1 MDYGKTLNLP
11 KTNFPMKANLSQRE
25 PEFLKFWE
33 NNHIYQRKLEK
44 TKNNKKYI
52 LHDGP
57 PYANGDIHLGH
68 ALNKILKDVVNKYKM
83 MKGYYTPYIPGW
95 DTHGLP
101 IEQQVIKKLGVNRH
115 EVDVVEFR
123 QKCKEFALSYVDIQR
138 EQFKRL
144 GVFGDWEKPY
154 LTLDKRFEARQIKVF
169 GEMAKKGYIYKGLKP
184 VYWCPSCETALAE
197 AEIEY
202 QEDKSYSIY
211 VKFEVSDDKQ
221 LFKNLNLNKKVYFV
235 IWTTTTWTLPGN
247 LAISINPDF
256 EYSLVDTGKE
266 ILVIA
271 SELVNRVMSINK
283 ITDYIIVHKFKGN
296 EFEYIKCRHPFLD
309 RESIVILGDHVTL
322 EAGTGCVHT
331 APGHGEE
338 DFEVCKK
345 YNIPIIVPVDYK
357 GYLTKDAGKFNG
369 LFYEDSNKE
378 IAKELENTGH
388 LLGIEKITHQYPHCW
403 RCKNPIIFRATE
415 QWFASI
421 EGFRDK
427 AIEAIDQVEW
437 VPQWGQERIKNMVK
451 DRQDWCISR
460 QRVWGV
466 PIPIF
471 YCKKC
476 GKELI
481 NDQTIEFIS
490 MLFENEGSDV
500 WFSKNEKDLLPPNT
514 KCDCG
519 SDEFIKETDIMDV
532 WFDSGSSHAFVLE
545 SREDLEWPC
554 DMYLEG
560 NDQYRGWFQS
570 SLLTA
575 VATKN
580 RAPYKT
586 VLTHGFV
593 VDGNGKK
600 MSKSE
605 GNVISPLE
613 VINEY
618 GADILRLWCVSAD
631 YKVDV
636 RMSKEIL
643 KQLTEVYRKIRNT
656 IRYLLG
662 NLYDFDPQ
670 QKINKNNLFE
680 LDKWALQRLYKLIE
694 KVDKAYQEY
703 DYNQV
708 YHLIHNFCVVDMSN
722 LYLDII
728 KDRIYAFHPDSI
740 ERKSAQTAMY
750 EILKALIKLISPILS
765 FTAEEAWSFIDK
777 KDEEEISVFLTNMPI
792 VDIEILNDKYI
803 EEKFDRL
810 FTLRDNIAKYLE
822 EARVN
827 KIIGSSLDSKV
838 IIKAKDDTY
847 EFILDNIKLLE
858 EILIVSQIELVKDG
872 VVDLE
877 IKITRAEGQKCPRC
891 WKYEEAIL
899 DENKLC
905 HRCHSVLE
913 MLQSS
918 R

>member
-123 QKCKEFALSYVDIQR
+123 QKCKEFALSYVDTQR

-271 SELVNRVMSINK
+271 SDLVNRVMSVNK
-283 ITDYIIVHKFKGN
+283 ITDYIIVHNFKGN

-708 YHLIHNFCVVDMSN
+708 YQLIHNFCVGDMSN
-722 LYLDII
+722 VYLEII
-728 KDRIYAFHPDSI
+728 KDRI
-740 ERKSAQTAMY
+740 
-750 EILKALIKLISPILS
+750 
-765 FTAEEAWSFIDK
+765 
-777 KDEEEISVFLTNMPI
+777 
-792 VDIEILNDKYI
+792 
-803 EEKFDRL
+803 
-810 FTLRDNIAKYLE
+810 
-822 EARVN
+822 
-827 KIIGSSLDSKV
+827 
-838 IIKAKDDTY
+838 
-847 EFILDNIKLLE
+847 
-858 EILIVSQIELVKDG
+858 
-872 VVDLE
+872 
-877 IKITRAEGQKCPRC
+877 
-891 WKYEEAIL
+891 
-899 DENKLC
+899 
-905 HRCHSVLE
+905 
-913 MLQSS
+913 
-918 R
+918 